1 VDKNAIMPHPDLHE
15 WSCNMEMYGA
25 FLNRIPLFFRVF
37 QLKPLGPLHS
47 SLWECSPI
55 FSMGMVFG
63 MIREEMPKFKNHG
76 NLAGM
81 QCREYEPYWVAKTS
95 SDAYPEAR
103 TENEFQSTAFRTLA
117 KYIGV
122 FSAPQNQSQEHGNQE
137 TIAMT
142 APVVMTPS
150 EKIAMTAPVVMTSEK
165 MDMTAPVVTASK
177 TMSFILPSK
186 YIQASKEPPKPLDA
200 RIKLEK
206 IPGHIALVHTF
217 SGFSSAEKARPIMTE
232 CVARAREASPS
243 LSFVMDEMTKEPKWE
258 FLGYNP
264 PFTLPWCRT
273 NEVAIHLAELPD
285 ASVLKSA

>member
-1 VDKNAIMPHPDLHE
+1 
-15 WSCNMEMYGA
+15 
-25 FLNRIPLFFRVF
+25 
-37 QLKPLGPLHS
+37 
-47 SLWECSPI
+47 
-55 FSMGMVFG
+55 MGMVFG
-63 MIREEMPKFKNHG
+63 IIREEMPKFKNHG
-76 NLAGM
+76 SIVGM
-81 QCREYEPYWVAKTS
+81 QCREYEAYWVAKTS
-95 SDAYPEAR
+95 SDAFPEAK
-103 TENEFQSTAFRTLA
+103 TEDEFQSTAFRTLA

-122 FSAPQNQSQEHGNQE
+122 FTAPQNQSLEHGNQE
-137 TIAMT
+137 SIAMT

-186 YIQASKEPPKPLDA
+186 YNQTSPPKPLDP

-206 IPGHIALVHTF
+206 VPGHIALVHTF
-217 SGFSSAEKARPIMTE
+217 SGFSSAEKARPIVTE
-232 CVARAREASPS
+232 CVRKVSEASPS
-243 LSFVMDEMTKEPKWE
+243 LKFSMDEATKEPKWE

-285 ASVLKSA
+285 AVLKSA